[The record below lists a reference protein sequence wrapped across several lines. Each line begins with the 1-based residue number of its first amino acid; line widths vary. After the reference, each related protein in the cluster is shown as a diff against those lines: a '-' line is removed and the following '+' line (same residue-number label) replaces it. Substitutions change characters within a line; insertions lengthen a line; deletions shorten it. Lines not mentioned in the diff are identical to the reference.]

1 MSPLPTGS
9 DRPVH
14 PKVAATLLVLGV
26 FVLIV
31 ALSVAPLL
39 TR

>member
-1 MSPLPTGS
+1 MRPES

-14 PKVAATLLVLGV
+14 PKTAAILLVVGV